1 MIRNS
6 YQSAKSVHTG
16 GTEPTIEEENPT
28 PAPLRP
34 TSLTPSAKQA
44 SQWLP
49 PPQQPQ
55 HGDFGLMTTEPHSV
69 DHSPNHSTM
78 TVDQQLRPA
87 YDRHTSGEYPGL
99 ANDAPTPTPQ
109 KDTESAY
116 FGGRPRQRASA
127 LSQDNTS
134 MRGTLPRYAP
144 LGNGNTPR
152 RPQSILST
160 RQNPWEVYDPDDRPL
175 SNQGSS
181 GTPSKTKPN
190 RRGTSFYIVRENGSD
205 AGPPDE
211 LLRLPFT
218 HWIQGSLRNHFVAF
232 LGEFIGTTMFLWLA
246 FAGTIVANV
255 GAKKSADST
264 TTNATVGFSPIV
276 NLYVA
281 ISFGFSL
288 LVNVW
293 IFFRVSG
300 GLFNPAVTL
309 GMVMTKTINYI
320 RGFLLFAAQITGAIF
335 ASFLVQVMFPTDFNV
350 RTTLADDTS
359 VTQGVFI
366 EMVLTAQLVFTVF
379 MLAKEKHK
387 ATHLAP
393 IGIGMCLFIAEIV
406 GVFFTG
412 GSLNPARSFGPCVV
426 AGKFDAEHWIYWV
439 GPCCGTL
446 VAYAFYRF
454 IKILE
459 YEMANPGQ
467 DHSAEEAEAAR
478 SMKRAESFV

>member
-1 MIRNS
+1 MP
-6 YQSAKSVHTG
+6 G
-16 GTEPTIEEENPT
+16 
-28 PAPLRP
+28 PLRP
-34 TSLTPSAKQA
+34 ASLTPSAKQA
-44 SQWLP
+44 SQWLSHQADDP
-49 PPQQPQ
+49 VSAEQ
-55 HGDFGLMTTEPHSV
+55 SR
-69 DHSPNHSTM
+69 DHSPNHSNM
-78 TVDQQLRPA
+78 TVDQQLRPP
-87 YDRHTSGEYPGL
+87 YDRHTSGEYPDL
-99 ANDAPTPTPQ
+99 ANNAPSPTPH
-109 KDTESAY
+109 KDAESSY
-116 FGGRPRQRASA
+116 FNGRPRQRASA
-127 LSQDNTS
+127 LSQDNSS

-144 LGNGNTPR
+144 LSTNNATPR

-160 RQNPWEVYDPDDRPL
+160 RQNPWDVYDPDERPI

-181 GTPSKTKPN
+181 GTPSKTKPK

-218 HWIQGSLRNHFVAF
+218 AWIQGSLRNHFVAF

-246 FAGTIVANV
+246 FAGTIVANI
-255 GAKKSADST
+255 GAKKSAVST

-309 GMVMTKTINYI
+309 GMVMTKTINYV

-350 RTTLADDTS
+350 RTTLAEDTS
-359 VTQGVFI
+359 LAQGVFI

-387 ATHLAP
+387 ATYMAP

-426 AGKFDAEHWIYWV
+426 AGNFDTEHWIYCEFCLTFLTF
-439 GPCCGTL
+439 GL
-446 VAYAFYRF
+446 
-454 IKILE
+454 L
-459 YEMANPGQ
+459 
-467 DHSAEEAEAAR
+467 
-478 SMKRAESFV
+478 